1 MYVKI
6 NVVRVEKTSKNR
18 NHQQN
23 QKNIINL
30 SNNQIL
36 IRIYKNKS
44 CYVRGKC
51 GHHPTN
57 CQYRRRDKSLKVQ
70 KPTRKR
76 DNRGIQFIWDYW
88 KICFYKS
95 WDKSNIS
102 IFRLVDLYW
111 LVLIEPH
118 FHLLSLQ
125 IIKKLNCR
133 ICERIRKSLYVIYTK
148 S

>member
-70 KPTRKR
+70 KGLP
-76 DNRGIQFIWDYW
+76 
-88 KICFYKS
+88 
-95 WDKSNIS
+95 
-102 IFRLVDLYW
+102 
-111 LVLIEPH
+111 
-118 FHLLSLQ
+118 SLQ
-125 IIKKLNCR
+125 GSVTTVGSSSSGTI
-133 ICERIRKSLYVIYTK
+133 ERFASINLEINLIYQF
-148 S
+148 SD